1 MTDQAPPN
9 PPAQPPA
16 PPPGLYPPQGYGQ
29 PGQYA
34 QPVPPSNGIGTA
46 AGVVGIIA
54 LVLLWFP
61 YIGLILGVLGVVLGA
76 VGLSRSNR
84 LYGAGKGMSIAGIA
98 CGAVALVVNILFI
111 AAIYTAVGTVH

>member
-16 PPPGLYPPQGYGQ
+16 PPSGPYPPQGFGQ

-34 QPVPPSNGIGTA
+34 EGVPPSNGVGTA

-76 VGLSRSNR
+76 VGLSRANS
-84 LYGAGKGMSIAGIA
+84 LLGAGKGMSIAGIA
-98 CGAVALVVNILFI
+98 CGAVALVVNVLFI
-111 AAIYTAVGTVH
+111 AAIYTQLGAVH